1 MNGVRHIKQVAD
13 LATFMGS
20 KPQHPLVTVICF
32 DELPETRHSFNLYEI
47 YGFFLHEKSEIEL
60 TVGKGQYHYSK
71 DSLICVYPGMAG
83 GKHEDGTTIKL
94 TGWALLFHP
103 SFLAGT
109 ELGKA
114 INHYSIYTYPTNEA
128 LTLDPYERNIIVSI
142 IRSIRVELEQQKH
155 DHDMKSIVISY
166 IELLLNYCQRAF
178 NRQYHVEPSQNYN
191 DRMAQ
196 LYTLLN
202 KYYKD
207 NLQMEFGLPS
217 VAYCADKLHITPNYL
232 GDIIKQSTGSS
243 AINYI
248 HRFVIAK
255 AKQLLL
261 NGVSISETAFQ
272 LGFDYPQHLSR
283 LFKKIEGISP
293 TDYQKNLLA

>member
-1 MNGVRHIKQVAD
+1 MEGIRQIKNVAD
-13 LATFMGS
+13 YTRYVGVE
-20 KPQHPLVTVICF
+20 PQHPLISVICF
-32 DELPETRHSFNLYEI
+32 DELPEVRHSFNNYNV
-47 YGFFLHEKSEIEL
+47 YGFFLHEKNEIDL
-60 TVGKGQYHYSK
+60 KFGIGDYHYSK
-71 DSLICVYPGMAG
+71 DSLICAQPGMAG
-83 GKHEDGTTIKL
+83 GKRDDGTTVHL

-103 SFLAGT
+103 SLLAGT

-155 DHDMKSIVISY
+155 DHDMKSIVVSY

-178 NRQYHVEPSQNYN
+178 NRQYHVEPSQNSN

-202 KYYKD
+202 NYYQD
-207 NLQMEFGLPS
+207 NQQIELGLPS

-272 LGFDYPQHLSR
+272 LGFDFPQHLSR